1 MKGEEHRKQTRVLRQ
16 PRSSV
21 ARAECLHLRPLGHGM
36 PVFFNVHL
44 RRERGSLSRRLVQ
57 VHLRG
62 CSVAHPVRHQGRQV
76 QAVTLMV
83 VHFVQVATA
92 RGHSKGYALPA
103 RSWSSEGRGW
113 DGTAVL
119 CCSFHPRLVQC
130 PPPAGLGR
138 LVQGPPPRLVQD
150 PPQAAERGQL
160 LGGSVQGPP
169 PRSAT
174 AASGIRCAQALGGG
188 PGRGGRLD
196 VRLRG
201 RFRVRTRYGPSF
213 AQQVPAA
220 VPVSAG
226 RGTPRTALA
235 PDWGRSA
242 FIGSLRRVREKGS

>member
-1 MKGEEHRKQTRVLRQ
+1 MSTSEAGRWPIMFDIKAGKSKQLPSWWSISCRWPPQGGTQKVTH
-16 PRSSV
+16 
-21 ARAECLHLRPLGHGM
+21 CLHD
-36 PVFFNVHL
+36 
-44 RRERGSLSRRLVQ
+44 RG
-57 VHLRG
+57 
-62 CSVAHPVRHQGRQV
+62 PVRG
-76 QAVTLMV
+76 
-83 VHFVQVATA
+83 
-92 RGHSKGYALPA
+92 G
-103 RSWSSEGRGW
+103 GW

-235 PDWGRSA
+235 PGWGRSA